1 MRLTAGIVIM
11 KRTLFV
17 LLASTAFGF
26 NVEAASPPSCSMDGV
41 DWRNDR
47 VFAENRHPAIRHQ
60 RVEAL
65 TCRTT
70 EVYEPLSSDMPL
82 RVVRA
87 KVYEPRS
94 GVEGSPG
101 IEQSVNIY
109 TVSRVRPQ
117 GEQPVGRFLAA
128 YDVSRDRPFID
139 PAVGV
144 VDGEPVLTLGRN
156 VATAYRITTGGIVPF
171 DAHAWVAKATETLE
185 RNLVAG
191 QVRLVD
197 FTRMAGYLA
206 VFPAGSDDPSRPGS
220 ERTDLNLVKA
230 HLAFENGQLVVKSV
244 ERVHR
249 NEVQDVEESAAIAD
263 IEEAFAAGR
272 RRLPRGT
279 EPCYLNAWSVDTDP
293 AGLNVRAEP
302 SERSRVLGR
311 VPPAWTA
318 PGRDGDAGTT
328 YRSEF
333 EIAGYRDG
341 WFYIR
346 KIKVPGE
353 DYNELYPRSRPQPF
367 RGQGWVAARL
377 VGGALSIGG
386 LPNGRLMQAPNA
398 HAAYREVTRNGEP
411 ISTGDIVQRLYAC
424 SGNWALIDMEGVQ
437 GWWNTIC
444 SNQVT
449 NCS

>member
-1 MRLTAGIVIM
+1 VKRLVLAVAATAALSVGAQ
-11 KRTLFV
+11 
-17 LLASTAFGF
+17 AS
-26 NVEAASPPSCSMDGV
+26 NLPPCSMDGV

-47 VFAENRHPAIRHQ
+47 VFAESRHPAIRHQ
-60 RVEAL
+60 RVDVL

-70 EVYEPLSSDMPL
+70 EVYEPLSGDVRL

-101 IEQSVNIY
+101 IEQGVNLY
-109 TVSRVRPQ
+109 TVSRATPQ
-117 GEQPVGRFLAA
+117 GEAPVGRFLAA

-139 PAVGV
+139 PSVGI

-156 VATAYRITTGGIVPF
+156 VATAYRLTAGGIVPF
-171 DAHAWVAKATETLE
+171 DAHAWVARATETLE

-191 QVRLVD
+191 QVRHVD

-206 VFPAGSDDPSRPGS
+206 VFPAGSDDPARPGS
-220 ERTDLNLVKA
+220 ERTDLKLLKA
-230 HLAFENGQLVVKSV
+230 HLAFENGQLVVRSV
-244 ERVHR
+244 ERVGR
-249 NEVQDVEESAAIAD
+249 NEIQDVEESAAIAD
-263 IEEAFAAGR
+263 IEESFAASR
-272 RRLPRGT
+272 RLLPRGT
-279 EPCYLNAWSVDTDP
+279 EPCYLHAWSADTDP
-293 AGLNVRAEP
+293 AGLNVRDEP
-302 SERSRVLGR
+302 SERGRVLGR

-318 PGRDGDAGTT
+318 PGRDGDPGTT

-341 WFYIR
+341 WFFIR
-346 KIKVPGE
+346 KIKAPGE
-353 DYNELYPRSRPQPF
+353 DYNERYPRSRPQPF
-367 RGQGWVAARL
+367 RGQGWVSARL
-377 VGGALSIGG
+377 VGGALSNGG

-398 HAAYREVTRNGEP
+398 HAAYREVTRSGEP
-411 ISTGDIVQRLYAC
+411 ITTGDIVQRLYAC
-424 SGNWALIDMEGVQ
+424 SGNWALIEMEGVR